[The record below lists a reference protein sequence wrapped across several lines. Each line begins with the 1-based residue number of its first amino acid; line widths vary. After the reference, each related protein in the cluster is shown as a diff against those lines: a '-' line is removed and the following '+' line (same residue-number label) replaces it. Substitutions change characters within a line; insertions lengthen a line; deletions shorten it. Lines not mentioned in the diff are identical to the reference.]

1 MIADEQFVLLTTF
14 KRDGSGVGTPVW
26 IAPLP
31 DGRAGFTTSSTT
43 WKAKRLRR
51 DPRVTLQAC
60 DRRGTPRPGA
70 PVVEGTGV
78 VVTEGPEPARVA
90 AAISAK
96 YGWQV
101 TVIHLLQRLG
111 RSFGRPYAERD
122 AAVVI
127 TLNEP
132 GA

>member
-1 MIADEQFVLLTTF
+1 M
-14 KRDGSGVGTPVW
+14 
-26 IAPLP
+26 
-31 DGRAGFTTSSTT
+31 
-43 WKAKRLRR
+43 
-51 DPRVTLQAC
+51 
-60 DRRGTPRPGA
+60 
-70 PVVEGTGV
+70 VEGTGV

-90 AAISAK
+90 AAISAR

-101 TVIHLLQRLG
+101 TVIHLLQRIG
-111 RSFGRPYAERD
+111 RSFGRPYGERD